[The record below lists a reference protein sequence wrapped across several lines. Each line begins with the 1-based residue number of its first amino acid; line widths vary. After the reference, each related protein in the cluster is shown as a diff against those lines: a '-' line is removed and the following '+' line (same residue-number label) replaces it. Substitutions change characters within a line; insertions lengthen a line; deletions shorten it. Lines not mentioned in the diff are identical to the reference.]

1 MRPAGGSGAGVVR
14 AGGARP
20 AVERRHWLVA
30 FTRTGPASYLSHL
43 DTARALQRTFA
54 RAGVV
59 LALSEGFR
67 PKPRFSLPLPLPV
80 GAAGLDEL
88 CVVEVGGEA
97 PPPARALRALRAA
110 ATAGLMP
117 VGLQAC
123 ASRPRPRAVAAVYAC
138 ELEADAAS
146 LRAAA
151 DWFADQEHVTVER
164 VSPKG
169 RRTVDLAE
177 YVKDLAVEAAPC
189 GARVTF
195 AVCHRSDG
203 AARPQE
209 VVDLLAGRAG
219 CAPVMHRLTR
229 LRVSYEG
236 LPRDT
241 VSGGEE

>member
-1 MRPAGGSGAGVVR
+1 MTPAAASGGDAVWT
-14 AGGARP
+14 GGARP
-20 AVERRHWLVA
+20 GGERRHWLVA
-30 FTRTGPASYLSHL
+30 FARTGPASYLSHL

-54 RAGVV
+54 RAGIA

-88 CVVEVGGEA
+88 CVVEVGDQA
-97 PPPARALRALRAA
+97 PAPAHALRALRAA
-110 ATAGLMP
+110 AATGLMP
-117 VGLQAC
+117 LGLQAC
-123 ASRPRPRAVAAVYAC
+123 AVRPHPQAVAALYAC
-138 ELEADAAS
+138 ELEVDEAP

-151 DWFADQEHVTVER
+151 GWFADQEHVTVER

-169 RRTVDLAE
+169 RRTLDLAE

-195 AVCHRSDG
+195 AVRHRSDG

>member
-1 MRPAGGSGAGVVR
+1 MS
-14 AGGARP
+14 
-20 AVERRHWLVA
+20 HWLLW
-30 FTRTGPASYLSHL
+30 FERCGPASYVSHL

-54 RAGVV
+54 RAGVD
-59 LALSEGFR
+59 LALTEGFR
-67 PKPRFSLPLPLPV
+67 PKARFSLPLPLPV

-88 CVVEVGGEA
+88 AVAEVTDKA

-110 ATAGLMP
+110 APSGLALLRLH
-117 VGLQAC
+117 VCEA
-123 ASRPRPRAVAAVYAC
+123 RPHPRA
-138 ELEADAAS
+138 LLAS
-146 LRAAA
+146 YSCDVRGGERALTAAA
-151 DWFADQEHVTVER
+151 AWYATQDEVTVER

-169 RRTVDLAE
+169 RRTLDLRRYVQDLAAQ
-177 YVKDLAVEAAPC
+177 AVP
-189 GARVTF
+189 GGVRLSF
-195 AVCHRSDG
+195 AVRHRSDG

-229 LRVSYEG
+229 TGVSYEG